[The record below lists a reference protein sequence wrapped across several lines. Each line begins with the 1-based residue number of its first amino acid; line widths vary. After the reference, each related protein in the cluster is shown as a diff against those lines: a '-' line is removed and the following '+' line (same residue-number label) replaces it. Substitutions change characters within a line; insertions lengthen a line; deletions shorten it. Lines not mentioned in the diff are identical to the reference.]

1 MCVSECVQALLRPEK
16 AMNALQLELNVSVDP
31 LEKQPSELL
40 SHPSSSIFNIFDI
53 LSAGFQ
59 YKPWAWIH
67 DNVS

>member
-1 MCVSECVQALLRPEK
+1 MLALLRPEK

-31 LEKQPSELL
+31 LEKQPSEPL

-59 YKPWAWIH
+59 YKP
-67 DNVS
+67 